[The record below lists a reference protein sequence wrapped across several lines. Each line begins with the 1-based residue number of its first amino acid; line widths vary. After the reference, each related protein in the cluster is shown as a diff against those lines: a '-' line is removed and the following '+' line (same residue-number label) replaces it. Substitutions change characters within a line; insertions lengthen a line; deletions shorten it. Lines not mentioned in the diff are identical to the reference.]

1 MGPVAMACAAAL
13 LVAGC
18 GSSESKGTT
27 AATTA
32 ATSTSAA
39 AKGGL
44 TAPGKINYA
53 SPPANAPAQ
62 SGVVK
67 ITYHEFA
74 IEPDTLKAK
83 VGSTLKWIN
92 NNTEKCNVKSE
103 GGPYTFDSG
112 ELAAEGGTFE
122 LKLDKPGT
130 IHYECTSYP
139 TTMNG
144 SIEVVE

>member
-1 MGPVAMACAAAL
+1 VPVVLACSALACA
-13 LVAGC
+13 AGC
-18 GSSESKGTT
+18 GSSKSGT
-27 AATTA
+27 AATTTT
-32 ATSTSAA
+32 ATTQSAT

-44 TAPGKINYA
+44 TVPGKINYA
-53 SPPANAPAQ
+53 SPPASAPVQ

-67 ITYHEFA
+67 IVYHEFT

-103 GGPYTFDSG
+103 GGTYTFDSG
-112 ELAAEGGTFE
+112 NIPPEGTFE

-130 IHYECTSYP
+130 IHYECTYYP

-144 SIEVVE
+144 SIVVVE